1 MISLIAAISQNHQ
14 IGINHQMPWHLPE
27 DLAYFKEVTSHYTI
41 LMGRKTYES
50 IGRPL
55 PNRRNIILTRN
66 QNFSAPGV
74 EVLHTFKEAL
84 ALCTSLDEVFIIGGG
99 EIYKA
104 FMPYADRLY
113 LTLIHQCVT
122 GDTSFPA
129 FENEFKCISSVVGKA
144 CPSDLHYDFTIWERS

>member
-1 MISLIAAISQNHQ
+1 MINLIAAISQNHQ
-14 IGINHQMPWHLPE
+14 IGIDNQMPWHVPE
-27 DLAYFKEVTSHYTI
+27 DLAYFKEVTSHHTV

-66 QNFSAPGV
+66 QDFSASGV
-74 EVLHTFKEAL
+74 EVLHTFEEAL
-84 ALCTSLDEVFIIGGG
+84 ALCKSLDEVFVIGGG

-113 LTLIHQCVT
+113 LTLIHQCVM
-122 GDTSFPA
+122 GDTSFPD
-129 FENEFKCISSVVGKA
+129 FQDKFKCISSISGKV
-144 CPSDLHYDFTIWERS
+144 CPSDLHYDFTVWNRY